1 MNKAIPLLAAGV
13 LAAASL
19 TAQAQ
24 NLAKVNGVAIPSA
37 RADAMV
43 KELATQGRADNPQ
56 LRQMVRD
63 ELINREIMM
72 QEAGRMGLA
81 KLPEIATQLDF
92 ARQNVLVRAY
102 VQEYFKKN
110 PITDGEIQGEYDRIK
125 KELGSTEYRAR
136 HILVKGEDEARGIIA
151 KLKGGAKFEDLA
163 RQSDDPGSKD
173 RGGDLDWATAGTFVP
188 EFSKAMA
195 ALKKGE
201 TVEAP
206 VKTQFGFHVIR
217 LDDVREAK
225 VPSVEE
231 AKPQISQQLQRQ
243 RFERMLGELRGK
255 AKIE

>member
-1 MNKAIPLLAAGV
+1 MNKALPLFAAGV
-13 LAAASL
+13 FAAAAL

-56 LRQMVRD
+56 LRQMVRE

-72 QEAGRMGLA
+72 QEANRMGLA
-81 KLPEIATQLDF
+81 KLPDIATQLDF

-102 VQEYFKKN
+102 VQEHFKKN
-110 PITDGEIQGEYDRIK
+110 PITDAEIQGEYDRIK
-125 KELGSTEYRAR
+125 KELGSTEFRAR
-136 HILVKGEDEARGIIA
+136 HILVKGEDEAKAIIA
-151 KLKGGAKFEDLA
+151 KLKGGAKFEELA
-163 RQSDDPGSKD
+163 KQSEDPGSKEK
-173 RGGDLDWATAGTFVP
+173 GGDLDWATAATFVP
-188 EFSKAMA
+188 EFSKAMSS
-195 ALKKGE
+195 LKKGE

-217 LDDVREAK
+217 LDDIRDAK
-225 VPSVEE
+225 VPSLDE

-243 RFERMLGELRGK
+243 RFERMLADLRGK
-255 AKIE
+255 AKVE

>member
-1 MNKAIPLLAAGV
+1 MNVKYSLLLAA
-13 LAAASL
+13 LLTSATTMA
-19 TAQAQ
+19 TAQ
-24 NLAKVNGVAIPSA
+24 NIAKINGIAIPMA

-43 KELATQGRADNPQ
+43 KEMAAQGQSDSPQ
-56 LRQMVRD
+56 LRAAIKE
-63 ELINREIMM
+63 ELINREIMV
-72 QEAGRMGLA
+72 QEASKLGLA
-81 KLPEIATQLDF
+81 KQPEVETQLEF

-136 HILVKGEDEARGIIA
+136 HILVKGEDEAKGIIA

-188 EFSKAMA
+188 EFSRAMA